1 MTSRQRK
8 SLTTFI
14 HAKRRRPR
22 GLTSPSEVRT
32 SAESYSVGHF
42 GPQHGLTPGQAWIAQ
57 QLLNRANQRR
67 PLRGSGRSV
76 RFRHAL
82 RIAGIVSAVKRGVV
96 GNSRWGRSMLAK
108 RGGQT
113 LARHAPQHFPE
124 ISQRGVMARQAKAQ
138 MRRINIWQSLRG
150 TPSITIGVG
159 LVATVLCRAI

>member
-1 MTSRQRK
+1 MMTSRQRM

-14 HAKRRRPR
+14 HAKRQRAR
-22 GLTSPSEVRT
+22 GPTSPSEVRD

-42 GPQHGLTPGQAWIAQ
+42 GPQHGLTPRQAWIAQ

-76 RFRHAL
+76 RFRRAL

-96 GNSRWGRSMLAK
+96 GNSRWGRSMLAR

-113 LARHAPQHFPE
+113 LARHAVDHL
-124 ISQRGVMARQAKAQ
+124 
-138 MRRINIWQSLRG
+138 RRISPLGVRTRMMKRMSRRSGRG
-150 TPSITIGVG
+150 GEDAPT
-159 LVATVLCRAI
+159 RW